1 MPISEKEADDLFKLC
16 DTNGD
21 GIVTKLEL
29 LKGLNA
35 YFQKT
40 MSVEDVSVSWNISL
54 I

>member
-16 DTNGD
+16 DTNGN
-21 GIVTKLEL
+21 GVVTKLEL

-40 MSVEDVSVSWNISL
+40 MSVEDISVSWKI
-54 I
+54 